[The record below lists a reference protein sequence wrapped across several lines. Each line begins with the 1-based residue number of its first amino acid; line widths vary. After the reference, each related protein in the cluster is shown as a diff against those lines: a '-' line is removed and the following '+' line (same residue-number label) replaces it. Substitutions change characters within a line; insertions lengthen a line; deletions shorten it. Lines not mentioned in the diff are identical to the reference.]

1 MRNLYDL
8 LDALPDDDAES
19 LRAAFRKAAKANH
32 PDNNLGDPDAP
43 LRFRRIIRA
52 NAILSDERQRAH
64 YDRLLAVA
72 LQQRRLKFAIAG
84 AAFSVALLG
93 GYLLIGYVSRTSL
106 IKAQAIEVSARE
118 PAPAAAAPPSDAT
131 ERTRPRDEHDGMGA
145 PNEPENPEAV
155 KATTP
160 TVDAPAENTDS
171 AAATASVPAAR
182 DVGVND
188 AKHYRER
195 GILAYRSGDI
205 YLALI
210 DFDLA
215 IDLDPHFAE
224 AYVDRGIV
232 FYRMGQFDRA
242 FADIAQAKRIDDS
255 NRSQTAP
262 TGPQQASRSSG
273 KN

>member
-1 MRNLYDL
+1 
-8 LDALPDDDAES
+8 
-19 LRAAFRKAAKANH
+19 
-32 PDNNLGDPDAP
+32 
-43 LRFRRIIRA
+43 
-52 NAILSDERQRAH
+52 
-64 YDRLLAVA
+64 
-72 LQQRRLKFAIAG
+72 
-84 AAFSVALLG
+84 
-93 GYLLIGYVSRTSL
+93 
-106 IKAQAIEVSARE
+106 
-118 PAPAAAAPPSDAT
+118 
-131 ERTRPRDEHDGMGA
+131 MGA